1 MRVEGLMRLSFLPA
15 KQLHEART
23 RGLLTHLHKKL
34 PQPWKKPSDSYL
46 FISLVFFPHIKAIL
60 GVSPALIPSQGVRMF
75 SPKHAHT

>member
-34 PQPWKKPSDSYL
+34 PQLWKKLSGSDLFIWCFFSIFSSHKGNFRCESSSDSGSGSAQEL
-46 FISLVFFPHIKAIL
+46 TGA
-60 GVSPALIPSQGVRMF
+60 
-75 SPKHAHT
+75 